1 MTDVVITGFGATTP
15 LGADAPSTWQGLV
28 EGRNGVHT
36 LDHEWAEGLPVP
48 FAAEVVDE
56 PGNHIPRPRA
66 RRLDRSSQL
75 ALVAARE
82 AWADAGLSLPRDED
96 GNPVDNGVDPDRLIV
111 SVATGIGGLHSLLG
125 QWDVQ
130 KDKGFRR
137 VSPFT
142 IPMLM
147 ANAPAANIGLEFHA
161 TGGIHTPVSA
171 CASSS
176 EAISLGLDQIRLGRA
191 DIV

>member
-36 LDHEWAEGLPVP
+36 LDHEWAEGLPVT

-82 AWADAGLSLPRDED
+82 AWADAGLSLPHDED

-161 TGGIHTPVSA
+161 TGGIPVSYTH
-171 CASSS
+171 
-176 EAISLGLDQIRLGRA
+176 LRA
-191 DIV
+191 HET